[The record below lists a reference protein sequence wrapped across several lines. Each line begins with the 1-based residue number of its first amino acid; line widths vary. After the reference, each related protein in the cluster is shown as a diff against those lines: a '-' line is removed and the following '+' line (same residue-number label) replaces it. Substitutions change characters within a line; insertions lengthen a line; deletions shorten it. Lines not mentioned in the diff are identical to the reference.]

1 MEWLVQ
7 LIQLQHAHKVE
18 GLHTTSTLDALDAAV
33 QANLV
38 AAEDAE
44 VLRDAW
50 LLATKIRGGNVLR
63 GVRQSDLLP
72 TLRDALEAVAR
83 WSGYTP
89 GSARQLEEDYLRV
102 TEMPGKSMKGF
113 SLRNKVK
120 KYLTDHSE
128 YITL

>member
-1 MEWLVQ
+1 MAGTAD
-7 LIQLQHAHKVE
+7 QLQHAHKVE
-18 GLHTTSTLDALDAAV
+18 GLRTTSTLDALDAAV
-33 QANLV
+33 QDNLV
-38 AAEDAE
+38 ASEDAE

-89 GSARQLEEDYLRV
+89 GSARQ
-102 TEMPGKSMKGF
+102 PGRRLSTGYPKCQE
-113 SLRNKVK
+113 SL
-120 KYLTDHSE
+120 
-128 YITL
+128 